1 MNASFDPYPL
11 LTPDHDQPT
20 PGIPLSTISARPL
33 PWLWL
38 HRIPFAHLTLLHG
51 PSGLGLSLFSL
62 HLAAC
67 VSAGHSLPDG
77 SPCPQGTVILV
88 SPFDSPAHTILPR
101 LEAAGGD
108 PAHVLLL
115 NAVPVSLSPSQ
126 HAARHVPS
134 EPERPFSLAHDLP
147 TLETVIQRT
156 SARLVILDTP
166 DLARDAF
173 TRPLLPRLASL
184 AARTN
189 CAILLI
195 RPLSKSLS
203 NPFNAGLYHTLPL
216 ISFVHSALL
225 LAFGP
230 GDTDRLLITTKHTLS
245 TSSPSLCFD
254 LVLSPSGI
262 PTLHPVGDYAIPD
275 STPLPSFQRQH
286 LLDTLHDASTPLSPQ
301 SVTSLTGGSYE
312 AARKMLQRLLHDGDL
327 VSPARGLYTTPNHP
341 SLNSTSPVP
350 HVPNVPGTDP

>member
-1 MNASFDPYPL
+1 MNASFDPYPS
-11 LTPDHDQPT
+11 LTPDHDQPI
-20 PGIPLSTISARPL
+20 PGIPLSAISAQPL
-33 PWLWL
+33 HWLWPR
-38 HRIPFAHLTLLHG
+38 RIPFAHLTILHG
-51 PSGLGLSLFSL
+51 LSGLGLSLFSL

-67 VSAGHSLPDG
+67 VSAGRSLPDG

-88 SPFDSPAHTILPR
+88 SPFDSSSHTILPR

-108 PAHVLLL
+108 PTHVLLL
-115 NAVPVSLSPSQ
+115 NSVPISPSF
-126 HAARHVPS
+126 HSARHLPS
-134 EPERPFSLAHDLP
+134 EPECPFSLAHDLP
-147 TLETVIQRT
+147 ALETVIQRT

-173 TRPLLPRLASL
+173 MRPLLPRLTSL

-195 RPLSKSLS
+195 RSLPKPLS
-203 NPFNAGLYHTLPL
+203 NPFNTNLYHTLPL

-225 LAFGP
+225 LAAGP
-230 GDTDRLLITTKHTLS
+230 GDTDRLLLTTKYTLS
-245 TSSPSLCFD
+245 TPSPSLCFD

-262 PTLHPVGDYAIPD
+262 PTLHPLGDYAIPD
-275 STPLPSFQRQH
+275 PTPLPSFQRQH
-286 LLDTLHDASTPLSPQ
+286 LLDTLRDSTTPLSPQ
-301 SVTSLTGGSYE
+301 AVASLTGGSYE

-327 VSPARGLYTTPNHP
+327 VSPARGLYTIPNHP

-350 HVPNVPGTDP
+350 NVPNVPGTDP